1 MQKASEALHNS
12 SPCHTGAIG
21 WRDSKVGMHLFIVPS
36 TTAALSSLKC
46 CSGAHLDAGARRIW
60 EEAYEQLQMEK
71 GVCNLVQK
79 YSPQLIAQRALN
91 SPASLFRIGVSTKA
105 VACLHACWAKC
116 SCSRV
121 WGALMP
127 SAAHPVRVTVHRDCC
142 TAAPDAGLGWLS
154 TFLLTNLLLLMAW
167 MLRRVLD
174 ALFSHQAAGMRG
186 QPYIQP
192 HNGLVP
198 AAGPRS

>member
-12 SPCHTGAIG
+12 SPCHTGAIC
-21 WRDSKVGMHLFIVPS
+21 WRDSKVGMHLFTVPG
-36 TTAALSSLKC
+36 TAAALSSSKC

-91 SPASLFRIGVSTKA
+91 SPASLFRIGVSPKA
-105 VACLHACWAKC
+105 VACLPACWAKC

-121 WGALMP
+121 CGALMP
-127 SAAHPVRVTVHRDCC
+127 SAAHPVRVTEHCDCC
-142 TAAPDAGLGWLS
+142 TAAARCWAGLVVH
-154 TFLLTNLLLLMAW
+154 FLAHSFAAPHG
-167 MLRRVLD
+167 LD
-174 ALFSHQAAGMRG
+174 AEEILEAAGMRG
-186 QPYIQP
+186 QPCSAP
-192 HNGLVP
+192 
-198 AAGPRS
+198 